1 MASQEFY
8 DECRGPEAAGEP
20 ILPDLQAEYDFV
32 LRKTKAWLNE
42 LFIRLRRFAVD
53 LNQPTADN
61 PIRESLAPLGEKVT
75 ETELLGL
82 LSGAHSK
89 EESIA
94 RGLMLIETR
103 PTQGAIDHLARTVAD
118 TFALGLRENWRLLE
132 QLTTAR
138 FADLQAAVAARGAS
152 TETARLA
159 PSRWSTCAASTSYT
173 TVSGSR
179 SATGSRTRRTS
190 SRSSGLARRTPAA

>member
-1 MASQEFY
+1 MAE
-8 DECRGPEAAGEP
+8 RA
-20 ILPDLQAEYDFV
+20 
-32 LRKTKAWLNE
+32 
-42 LFIRLRRFAVD
+42 FIRLRRFAVD

-103 PTQGAIDHLARTVAD
+103 PGLRARSTTSPEPSPTRSRSGCART
-118 TFALGLRENWRLLE
+118 RNC
-132 QLTTAR
+132 
-138 FADLQAAVAARGAS
+138 
-152 TETARLA
+152 
-159 PSRWSTCAASTSYT
+159 WSS
-173 TVSGSR
+173 
-179 SATGSRTRRTS
+179 
-190 SRSSGLARRTPAA
+190 